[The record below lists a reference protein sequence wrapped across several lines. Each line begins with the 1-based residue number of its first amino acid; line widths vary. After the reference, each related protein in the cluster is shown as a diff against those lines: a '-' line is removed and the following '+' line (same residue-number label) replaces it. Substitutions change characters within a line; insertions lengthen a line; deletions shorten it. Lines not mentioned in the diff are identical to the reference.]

1 LTDYSDLEPL
11 YLNPDARPKDRAR
24 DLISR
29 MTLAEKV
36 GSMMEDSVAVE
47 RLGIPAISWWNEALH
62 GVARAGKATVFP
74 QAIGI
79 AATWNAELVHRMA
92 GVISDE
98 ARAKH
103 HEALRK
109 GDHSRYTGLT
119 MWSPNINI
127 FRDPRW
133 GRGQETYGEDPHL
146 TSRLGVAF
154 VRGLQGDH
162 PDYLKTAA
170 CAKHYV
176 IHSGPEEKRHEF
188 NAEVGVRDFKMT
200 YLPAFEALVKE
211 AKVAGVMGAY
221 NRVNG
226 EACCA
231 SPYLLQYILRR
242 EMGFRGYVVSDCGA
256 IKDIY
261 AHHHLVDTPE
271 EAAAR
276 SVKAG
281 CDLNCGRTYE
291 NLFGALGNGL
301 ILERDMDR
309 ALMNLFEV
317 RFRLGMFDP
326 VERVPYAQ
334 TPMTVVD
341 SPANQ
346 ALALEVARQSL
357 VLLKNEDHLLP
368 LAKNLKRVAVI
379 GPNADDEL
387 VLRGNYFGTPSQ
399 SVTVLEG
406 IRTVLPAHAEM
417 QYAQGCDIVKPEK
430 KGIKEAVKLAKK
442 ADIAIVVLGLSQLLE
457 GEESQEAGTP
467 ERMHSGGDRTDLD
480 LPGAQQALLEAVV
493 ETGTPVVLVLLN
505 GSALAI
511 NWAQEHVPA
520 ILEAW
525 YPGQSGG
532 RAVAEALFGDYSP
545 GGRLPVTFYQ
555 SVEQLPDF
563 ENYDMQ
569 GRTYRYF
576 EGEPLYPFGFGL
588 SYTSFEYSDLALNF
602 NRMEVADTLE
612 VSCLVRNTGEIIGDE
627 VVQIYLRD
635 EEASLP
641 VPRHVLAAFKRVQ
654 LGPGSEQRVTLAVP
668 PRAFAMV
675 NEEGSWEI
683 EPGAFTVF
691 VGGGQPGHAE
701 TLQASVQVVGRLVH
715 FD

>member
-1 LTDYSDLEPL
+1 MTDYSDLEPL

-36 GSMMEDSVAVE
+36 SSVLEDSAAIE
-47 RLGIPAISWWNEALH
+47 RLGVPAYNWWNEALH

-79 AATWNAELVHRMA
+79 AATWNEELVHQMA
-92 GVISDE
+92 NIISDE

-109 GDHSRYTGLT
+109 GEHSRYTGLT
-119 MWSPNINI
+119 IWSPNVNI

-154 VRGLQGDH
+154 VHGLQGTH
-162 PDYLKTAA
+162 PVYLKTAT

-176 IHSGPEEKRHEF
+176 AHSGPEATRHEF
-188 NAEVGVRDFKMT
+188 NAEVSVRDFKMT

-211 AKVAGVMGAY
+211 GEVAGVMGAY

-231 SPYLLQYILRR
+231 SPYLLQYVLRR
-242 EMGFRGYVVSDCGA
+242 ELGFRGYVVSDCGA

-261 AHHHLVDTPE
+261 AHHHLVETPE
-271 EAAAR
+271 EAAAK

-281 CDLNCGRTYE
+281 CDLNCGDTYE
-291 NLFGALGNGL
+291 SLFGALGNGL
-301 ILERDMDR
+301 ILERDIDR
-309 ALMNLFEV
+309 ALMNLFEL

-326 VERVPYAQ
+326 DDRVPYAQ
-334 TPMTVVD
+334 IPVEAIS

-357 VLLKNEDHLLP
+357 VLLKNEGRLLP
-368 LAKNLKRVAVI
+368 LSKDLKRVAVI
-379 GPNADDEL
+379 GPNADNEL
-387 VLRGNYFGTPSQ
+387 VQRGNYFGTPSQ

-406 IRTVLPAHAEM
+406 IRAIVPGHTEVDYLP
-417 QYAQGCDIVKPEK
+417 GCEILGKGK
-430 KGIKEAVKLAKK
+430 KGIKAAAKLAKT
-442 ADIAIVVLGLSQLLE
+442 ADVAVVVLGLSQQME
-457 GEESQEAGTP
+457 GEEGQVEGAP
-467 ERMHSGGDRTDLD
+467 EGAQSNGDRTDLA
-480 LPGAQQALLEAVV
+480 LPGVQQALLEAVV
-493 ETGTPVVLVLLN
+493 ATGTPVVLVLLN

-511 NWAQEHVPA
+511 NWAQEQVPA

-532 RAVAEALFGDYSP
+532 RAVAEVLFGDTNP

-555 SVEQLPDF
+555 SVDQLPPF
-563 ENYDMQ
+563 EDYAMQ

-576 EGEPLYPFGFGL
+576 DGEVLYPFGFGL
-588 SYTSFEYSDLALNF
+588 SYTSFEYRDLALNF
-602 NRMEVADTLE
+602 NRMEAPDTLE
-612 VSCLVRNTGEIIGDE
+612 VSCIVRNTGEVMGDE
-627 VVQIYLRD
+627 VVQVYLRD

-641 VPRHVLAAFKRVQ
+641 VPRHTLAAFRRVR
-654 LGPGSEQRVTLAVP
+654 LGAGSEQRVTLAIP
-668 PRAFAMV
+668 PRAFALV
-675 NEEGSWEI
+675 DEEGNWLI
-683 EPGAFTVF
+683 EPGTFTVF
-691 VGGGQPGHAE
+691 VGSGQPGHAE
-701 TLQASVQVVGRLVH
+701 TLQATIQAVGAPIRLE
-715 FD
+715 